1 MCYLIKFIDMIV
13 NPDCKIQSHG
23 CFQCKFRNTLQI
35 NDGQFNTKF
44 QSFQFQQTLQILNI
58 KLNVIWKPN
67 HWISITLINR
77 KQENETRFF
86 FVFFFSQSHDPN

>member
-1 MCYLIKFIDMIV
+1 MIV
-13 NPDCKIQSHG
+13 NPDCKIQSQG

-58 KLNVIWKPN
+58 KLNVISKPN
-67 HWISITLINR
+67 HWISIKLITGSKKVR
-77 KQENETRFF
+77 LDFF
-86 FVFFFSQSHDPN
+86 CIFSLVKS